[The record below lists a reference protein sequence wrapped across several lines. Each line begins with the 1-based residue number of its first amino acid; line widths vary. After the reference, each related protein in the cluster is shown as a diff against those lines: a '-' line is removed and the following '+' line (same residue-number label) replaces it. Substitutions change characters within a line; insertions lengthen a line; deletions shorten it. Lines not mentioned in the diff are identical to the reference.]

1 MKDQESTPTLDQ
13 WRSLSPLLDEA
24 LELDGDDRT
33 KWIRSLEPDVAL
45 QLVMLLREHQCLAE
59 EGFLENGAVELP
71 PAHATLAGQT
81 LGVYTLISQIG
92 QGGMGSV
99 WLAERND
106 GRFDRRVAIKFLNL
120 ALMGK
125 AGEERFR
132 REGKILALLA
142 HENIADLIDAGV
154 TSAGQPY
161 LVLEYVDGDQIDRYC
176 NQNHLS
182 VRERIHLFLAVLTA
196 VAKAHS
202 NLIVHRDLKPSN
214 ILIRKD
220 NQVKLLDFGI
230 AKLIEGEGDSETRH
244 VFTIGGNALT
254 PEYAAPEQLQGEQIT
269 TATDVYALG
278 VLLYLLLTGQHPT
291 ASVGR
296 NTPVELVRSIVDF
309 EPRRASDIVAPSSV
323 NLIQAADHATS
334 IGVSPERLRR
344 ILRGD
349 LDTILGKALKKDPAE
364 RYPSVTAFA
373 EDLRRHLK
381 NQPIGARPDTL
392 AYRGIKFVRRNRVAV
407 SLSLLAFVAATS
419 GLVGTLVQSRT
430 ASIQRDL
437 ALRQLVR
444 AERTADLNELLLSDV
459 APMGKPLRADQLLRR
474 EESVI
479 EHENNFDAA
488 NHIEL
493 LLSLGDQYSGED
505 DNKSALRVLDQAYQL
520 SRHSSD
526 RSIRGKASCVLA
538 AALVPVAELAR
549 AETLFQEGMHELG
562 DSKQFPS
569 QHSTCL
575 LSGSE
580 IAYRNG
586 NSTEAIARA
595 RASEQAL
602 QHSPAHW
609 NLQEL
614 NVLINL
620 AGVLGDAGKFREADQ
635 TFKRASALMTDLGY
649 DDTQKAVKLFNDW
662 ALTLT
667 YDGRQIEAEKIYRR
681 AIGIS
686 RTDETQS
693 TIPGTLLYNYASV
706 LRELGR
712 RNEALSY
719 LASAATKAQEA
730 NDQILIDQVDLLRA
744 RMYTDNHEFGR
755 ATELMIQVEP
765 RMRKKF
771 PPNHFAFAALASDRS
786 QLALAAGDIASS
798 LRLADMALDL
808 DEASIKNIGECAA
821 FVPILLIRRSE
832 VELAAG
838 SAKQAEA
845 DALHALQLLNAQS
858 ESGMH
863 SSNIG
868 RAYLVLAQS
877 LKAESKWNESKNAF
891 QSAFENLQD
900 TLGPEHPQSRAA
912 RGNPESVMS
921 GD

>member
-1 MKDQESTPTLDQ
+1 MKDPMIMSTLDQ
-13 WRSLSPLLDEA
+13 WLAMSPLIDRA
-24 LELDGDDRT
+24 LELDGEARSN
-33 KWIRSLEPDVAL
+33 WIRSLDPELAN
-45 QLVMLLREHQCLAE
+45 QLELVLREHQLLAQ
-59 EGFLENGAVELP
+59 EGFLENRIIEMP
-71 PAHATLAGQT
+71 PTDSTLAGQT
-81 LGVYTLISQIG
+81 LGVYRLISQIG

-106 GRFDRRVAIKFLNL
+106 GRFERQVAIKFLNL

-161 LVLEYVDGDQIDRYC
+161 LVLEYVDGDQIDCYC
-176 NQNHLS
+176 NQNHLN
-182 VRERIHLFLAVLTA
+182 VRDRIHLFLEVLTA

-214 ILIRKD
+214 ILVRND
-220 NQVKLLDFGI
+220 NHVKLLDFGI
-230 AKLIEGEGDSETRH
+230 AKLIEGEGGTESRP
-244 VFTIGGNALT
+244 VFTIGGTALT

-291 ASVGR
+291 APAGR
-296 NTPVELVRSIVDF
+296 NTPVELVRAIVDF
-309 EPRRASDIVAPSSV
+309 EPPRASDIVSPSSM
-323 NLIQAADHATS
+323 NFSQTASHAAS

-344 ILRGD
+344 TLRGD

-392 AYRGIKFVRRNRVAV
+392 AYRAVKFVRRNRVAV
-407 SLSLLAFVAATS
+407 GLSLLAFVTTTA

-437 ALRQLVR
+437 ALRQLMR

-459 APMGKPLRADQLLRR
+459 APMGKPLRADQLLQR

-479 EHENNFDAA
+479 AHEHNLDAA

-520 SRHSSD
+520 SRHSGD
-526 RSIRGKASCVLA
+526 PSIRGKASCVLA
-538 AALVPVAELAR
+538 AAMVPVGELVR

-562 DSKQFPS
+562 DAKRFSS
-569 QHSTCL
+569 EHSTCL

-580 IAYRNG
+580 IAYRSG

-595 RASEQAL
+595 HASEQAL
-602 QHSPAHW
+602 QSSPSHW

-635 TFKRASALMTDLGY
+635 TFKRDR
-649 DDTQKAVKLFNDW
+649 K
-662 ALTLT
+662 
-667 YDGRQIEAEKIYRR
+667 
-681 AIGIS
+681 
-686 RTDETQS
+686 
-693 TIPGTLLYNYASV
+693 SV
-706 LRELGR
+706 
-712 RNEALSY
+712 
-719 LASAATKAQEA
+719 
-730 NDQILIDQVDLLRA
+730 V
-744 RMYTDNHEFGR
+744 
-755 ATELMIQVEP
+755 
-765 RMRKKF
+765 
-771 PPNHFAFAALASDRS
+771 
-786 QLALAAGDIASS
+786 
-798 LRLADMALDL
+798 
-808 DEASIKNIGECAA
+808 
-821 FVPILLIRRSE
+821 
-832 VELAAG
+832 
-838 SAKQAEA
+838 
-845 DALHALQLLNAQS
+845 
-858 ESGMH
+858 
-863 SSNIG
+863 
-868 RAYLVLAQS
+868 
-877 LKAESKWNESKNAF
+877 
-891 QSAFENLQD
+891 
-900 TLGPEHPQSRAA
+900 
-912 RGNPESVMS
+912 
-921 GD
+921 